1 MKKFAAVIAI
11 IVVMIF
17 ACACADKEN
26 PSENVQAAV
35 NYADLKKTGS
45 MELKYAAQFSVDEYS
60 DKNSHDYKLIT
71 IENSGKFL
79 VVNKNEQAPDNVP
92 EDVTVLKQP
101 LDNIY
106 LVASAC
112 MDLICKV
119 DGASSVKFTGT
130 KQKDWYVQDAVDAME
145 SGSLTYAGKY
155 SAPDYELLL
164 NSGCDL
170 AIENTMINHNPE
182 VKEKLEELG
191 IPVLVEMSSYESH
204 PLGRLEWIKL
214 FGVLLGKEDEAV
226 GFFDA
231 QVKEIEPILK
241 AADTADEK
249 ADAKSVAI
257 CAVTSNGSITVRKPN
272 DYVSKMI
279 SLAGGKYALS
289 DYVPEEENALS
300 TMNMQMEDFYAA
312 AKDADILI
320 YNGTIEGELG
330 SIEELTSKNELFA
343 DFKAVKDGQVYT
355 TDSSFYQQTTGT
367 CDFIKDLNQ
376 ILQGNDTDY
385 RFLTKLK

>member
-1 MKKFAAVIAI
+1 MKKFAAVITI
-11 IVVMIF
+11 IVVMICT
-17 ACACADKEN
+17 CACTDTGN
-26 PSENVQAAV
+26 SSGNGQAAV
-35 NYADLKKTGS
+35 NYADLDKTGS
-45 MELKYAAQFSVDEYS
+45 MELKYATQFSVDEYS

-79 VVNKNEQAPDNVP
+79 IVKENEETPDNVP
-92 EDVTVLKQP
+92 DDITVLKQP
-101 LDNIY
+101 LDDIY

-112 MDLICKV
+112 MDLIYKI
-119 DGASSVKFTGT
+119 DGISSVKFTGT

-214 FGVLLGKEDEAV
+214 FGVLLGKEDGASD
-226 GFFDA
+226 FFDS
-231 QVKEIEPILK
+231 QVKEIEPILET
-241 AADTADEK
+241 ADGSDEK

-289 DYVPEEENALS
+289 DYIPEEENALS

-320 YNGTIEGELG
+320 YNGTIEGELK
-330 SIEELTSKNELFA
+330 SIDELIAKNELFA
-343 DFKAVKDGQVYT
+343 DFKAVKDGQVYS

-376 ILQGNDTDY
+376 IMQGNDTDY

>member
-1 MKKFAAVIAI
+1 MKKFAAVITI
-11 IVVMIF
+11 IVVMICT
-17 ACACADKEN
+17 CACTDTGN
-26 PSENVQAAV
+26 SSGNGQAAV
-35 NYADLKKTGS
+35 NYADLDKTGS
-45 MELKYAAQFSVDEYS
+45 MELKYATQFSVDEYS

-79 VVNKNEQAPDNVP
+79 IVKENEETPDNVP
-92 EDVTVLKQP
+92 DDITVLKQP
-101 LDNIY
+101 LDDIY

-112 MDLICKV
+112 MDLICKI
-119 DGASSVKFTGT
+119 DGISSVKFTGT

-214 FGVLLGKEDEAV
+214 FGVLLGKEDEASD
-226 GFFDA
+226 FFDL

-241 AADTADEK
+241 TADGSGEK

-289 DYVPEEENALS
+289 DYIPEEENALS

-320 YNGTIEGELG
+320 YNGTIEGELK
-330 SIEELTSKNELFA
+330 SIDELIAKNELFA

-376 ILQGNDTDY
+376 IMQGNDTDY

>member
-35 NYADLKKTGS
+35 NYADLEKTGS

-79 VVNKNEQAPDNVP
+79 VVNENEQVPDNVP

-119 DGASSVKFTGT
+119 DGTSSVKFTGT

-155 SAPDYELLL
+155 SAPD
-164 NSGCDL
+164 
-170 AIENTMINHNPE
+170 
-182 VKEKLEELG
+182 
-191 IPVLVEMSSYESH
+191 
-204 PLGRLEWIKL
+204 
-214 FGVLLGKEDEAV
+214 
-226 GFFDA
+226 
-231 QVKEIEPILK
+231 
-241 AADTADEK
+241 
-249 ADAKSVAI
+249 
-257 CAVTSNGSITVRKPN
+257 
-272 DYVSKMI
+272 
-279 SLAGGKYALS
+279 
-289 DYVPEEENALS
+289 
-300 TMNMQMEDFYAA
+300 
-312 AKDADILI
+312 
-320 YNGTIEGELG
+320 
-330 SIEELTSKNELFA
+330 
-343 DFKAVKDGQVYT
+343 
-355 TDSSFYQQTTGT
+355 
-367 CDFIKDLNQ
+367 
-376 ILQGNDTDY
+376 
-385 RFLTKLK
+385 

>member
-1 MKKFAAVIAI
+1 MPEKYDISGEI
-11 IVVMIF
+11 DMIV
-17 ACACADKEN
+17 K
-26 PSENVQAAV
+26 
-35 NYADLKKTGS
+35 
-45 MELKYAAQFSVDEYS
+45 
-60 DKNSHDYKLIT
+60 
-71 IENSGKFL
+71 
-79 VVNKNEQAPDNVP
+79 NVP
-92 EDVTVLKQP
+92 YNLEPIEIVRW
-101 LDNIY
+101 IY
-106 LVASAC
+106 LKLGSIFSYNLKILTEYEKSIEPLNYKQNPNIPISRYQTCIQISEIFSTIINNLNIPNLSAKIIP
-112 MDLICKV
+112 LK
-119 DGASSVKFTGT
+119 
-130 KQKDWYVQDAVDAME
+130 
-145 SGSLTYAGKY
+145 L
-155 SAPDYELLL
+155 
-164 NSGCDL
+164 
-170 AIENTMINHNPE
+170 

-214 FGVLLGKEDEAV
+214 FGVLLGKEDEAA

>member
-17 ACACADKEN
+17 ACACADKEK

-79 VVNKNEQAPDNVP
+79 VVNENEQVPDNVP

-119 DGASSVKFTGT
+119 DGTSSVKFTGT
-130 KQKDWYVQDAVDAME
+130 KQKDWYVQDAVEAME

-214 FGVLLGKEDEAV
+214 FGVLLGKEDEAA

-289 DYVPEEENALS
+289 DYIPEEENALS

-320 YNGTIEGELG
+320 YNGTIEGELR

>member
-35 NYADLKKTGS
+35 NYADLEKTGS

-79 VVNKNEQAPDNVP
+79 VVNENEQVPDNVP

-119 DGASSVKFTGT
+119 DGTSSVKFTGT
-130 KQKDWYVQDAVDAME
+130 KQKDWYVQYAVDAME
-145 SGSLTYAGKY
+145 SGNLTYAGKY

-214 FGVLLGKEDEAV
+214 FGVLLGKEDEAA

-241 AADTADEK
+241 AVDTADEK

-320 YNGTIEGELG
+320 YNGTIEGELR

>member
-35 NYADLKKTGS
+35 NYADLEKTGS

-79 VVNKNEQAPDNVP
+79 VVNENEQVPDNVP

-119 DGASSVKFTGT
+119 DGTSSVKFTGT

-182 VKEKLEELG
+182 VKEKLEQFG
-191 IPVLVEMSSYESH
+191 IPVLVEHSSYESH
-204 PLGRLEWIKL
+204 PLGRTEWLKL
-214 FGVLLGKEDEAV
+214 YGVLLGKEELADKLFQE
-226 GFFDA
+226 
-231 QVKEIEPILK
+231 QVDKLK
-241 AADTADEK
+241 AIEDSESTGKTVAFFYIN
-249 ADAKSVAI
+249 SVGA
-257 CAVTSNGSITVRKPN
+257 ANVRKSG

-279 SLAGGKYALS
+279 ELAGGKYILS
-289 DYVPEEENALS
+289 DLGAEDDNSLS
-300 TMNMQMEDFYAA
+300 TMNMQMEEFYAG
-312 AKDADILI
+312 AKDADYII
-320 YNGTIEGELG
+320 YNSTIDGELTDI
-330 SIEELTSKNELFA
+330 SQMLEKSSLLA
-343 DFKAVKDGQVYT
+343 DFKAVKDGNVWCTNQNLFQET
-355 TDSSFYQQTTGT
+355 MELGT
-367 CDFIKDLNQ
+367 MIEDIHTMLTSDDPNL
-376 ILQGNDTDY
+376 DT
-385 RFLTKLK
+385 LTYMHKLK